1 MKRTKRTRGSGMSL
15 RAAVA
20 ALALVAAPAMHG
32 QATPAPANGTA
43 PVPTGEGATVVPSA
57 GPATPDPGTPGS
69 ASGNPVMID
78 PATTSRAMSSP
89 ATTNPATPNPATPG
103 QGSPGLVA
111 SSASATA
118 LGGIEVPA
126 GTKVLLALRSG
137 VNTKSA
143 QPGDGVYLSST
154 FPVLVGSQVVIPAG
168 VYVQGIIDRV
178 QRAGRVKG
186 RAEVG
191 MHFTT
196 MIFPNGSVV
205 TIPGV
210 LDSVPGSGDS
220 KVKNNEGD
228 VQQAGS
234 KGKDAGTIARG
245 AETGAGVGAIGG
257 AIGGN
262 PIGGAMYGALAG
274 GAAGLIYTL
283 LTRGNDLNLEQ
294 GQTVEMVLQ
303 RPLTLLPANLAP
315 GAGAAAGLIPSAQ
328 QPMKKPARQNVLC
341 PMGGL
346 GCS

>member
-1 MKRTKRTRGSGMSL
+1 MQPRQETGTRMGANTQTAERRVGRTIRRVPDWKGACMPRPAMNRPVGWTRQFALLAIGGVALLSAMPANAQSP
-15 RAAVA
+15 AAVTA
-20 ALALVAAPAMHG
+20 SPS
-32 QATPAPANGTA
+32 A
-43 PVPTGEGATVVPSA
+43 PVS
-57 GPATPDPGTPGS
+57 
-69 ASGNPVMID
+69 
-78 PATTSRAMSSP
+78 
-89 ATTNPATPNPATPG
+89 TPG
-103 QGSPGLVA
+103 QVPPAPEPTPDAGKAGQPGS
-111 SSASATA
+111 
-118 LGGIEVPA
+118 IEVPA
-126 GTKVLLALRSG
+126 GTRVLLSLRSG

-154 FPVLVGSQVVIPAG
+154 FPVIVGSRVAIPAG

-210 LDSVPGSGDS
+210 LNSVPGANDA

-245 AETGAGVGAIGG
+245 AETGASVGAIGG
-257 AIGGN
+257 AIGGS
-262 PIGGAMYGALAG
+262 PIAGAGYGALAG

-283 LTRGNDLNLEQ
+283 LTRGNDVNLEQ

-303 RPLTLLPANLAP
+303 RPLMLEPANVAPAP
-315 GAGAAAGLIPSAQ
+315 GAGSALVPTAQ
-328 QPMKKPARQNVLC
+328 RPMRKPDRERVMC
-341 PMGGL
+341 PVGGL

>member
-1 MKRTKRTRGSGMSL
+1 MATTPVLFAGAQAQL
-15 RAAVA
+15 APAAADQANAANPQAAVS
-20 ALALVAAPAMHG
+20 PAS
-32 QATPAPANGTA
+32 TPAAQP
-43 PVPTGEGATVVPSA
+43 
-57 GPATPDPGTPGS
+57 
-69 ASGNPVMID
+69 
-78 PATTSRAMSSP
+78 
-89 ATTNPATPNPATPG
+89 
-103 QGSPGLVA
+103 
-111 SSASATA
+111 
-118 LGGIEVPA
+118 IEVPA
-126 GTKVLLALRSG
+126 GTRVLLALRSG
-137 VNTKSA
+137 VNTRSA

-154 FPVLVGSQVVIPAG
+154 FPVIVGTQVAIPAG

-210 LDSVPGSGDS
+210 LNSVPGASDS

-245 AETGAGVGAIGG
+245 AETGASVGTIGG
-257 AIGGN
+257 ALGGS
-262 PIGGAMYGALAG
+262 PLAGAGYGALAG

-283 LTRGNDLNLEQ
+283 LTRGNDVNLEQ

-303 RPLTLLPANLAP
+303 RPLTLAPANLAA
-315 GAGAAAGLIPSAQ
+315 GAGSGSGLVPVAQ
-328 QPMKKPARQNVLC
+328 QPMKKPERSRMLC
-341 PMGGL
+341 PIGGL
-346 GCS
+346 GCP